1 MAIIYFYNGI
11 LHVNFKYVLK
21 LTCPTCKYTKTS
33 FELFVNF
40 NKNKEMYANPSRFV
54 SRDRKEPLPDEGF
67 L

>member
-1 MAIIYFYNGI
+1 MTIIYFYNRI
-11 LHVNFKYVLK
+11 LHVNFKYGLK
-21 LTCPTCKYTKTS
+21 LKCPTCKYTKTI